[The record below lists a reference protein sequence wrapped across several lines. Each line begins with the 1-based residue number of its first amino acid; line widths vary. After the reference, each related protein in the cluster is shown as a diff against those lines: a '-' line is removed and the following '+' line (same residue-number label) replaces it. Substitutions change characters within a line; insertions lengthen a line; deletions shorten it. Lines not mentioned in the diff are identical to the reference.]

1 MCAWWDIVFRGLQ
14 RESLQSQLLLGLES
28 LHYVDQLS
36 IVNRQLSRLKDAVFC
51 IYADD
56 LFYSSKFIWRRIVQ
70 SSLPNVAI
78 VNTFCNCFNR
88 QYLWSHLPSEIR
100 FTKQDETKPNKKRR
114 GRSPFKR
121 SHTRSR
127 DSSKCEIGSNGRSSS
142 TSSSR
147 IDTRSRYSS
156 RVLRR
161 NICEEKWVLGWDV
174 NCQLV
179 NVAIV
184 NCW

>member
-36 IVNRQLSRLKDAVFC
+36 IVNRQLSRLKDAVLC

-78 VNTFCNCFNR
+78 VNTFRNCFNR
-88 QYLWSHLPSEIR
+88 QYL
-100 FTKQDETKPNKKRR
+100 
-114 GRSPFKR
+114 
-121 SHTRSR
+121 
-127 DSSKCEIGSNGRSSS
+127 
-142 TSSSR
+142 
-147 IDTRSRYSS
+147 
-156 RVLRR
+156 
-161 NICEEKWVLGWDV
+161 
-174 NCQLV
+174 
-179 NVAIV
+179 
-184 NCW
+184 